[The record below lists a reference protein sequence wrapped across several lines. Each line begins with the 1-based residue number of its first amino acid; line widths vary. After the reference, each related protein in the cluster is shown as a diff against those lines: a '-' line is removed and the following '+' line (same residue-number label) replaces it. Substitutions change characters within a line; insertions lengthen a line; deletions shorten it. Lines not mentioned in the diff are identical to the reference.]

1 MRSTI
6 TAPLLSI
13 GLISIL
19 AQIVILREL
28 NVALYGVELVYLL
41 ALGLWLLWTAA
52 GAVAGGVVRS
62 PSRRDMAVLFILFG
76 LLLPGDIVFIRGSRI
91 LFGGI
96 PGTYLSFFQQ
106 LAVASLSL
114 LPAGFLSGVLF
125 QWTARIYIEPNRTL
139 AAAYAVESAGGLIGG
154 LLSTLFLYF
163 GLANIGIALVCSLV
177 AALTPLALT
186 SRQPSVLGKARKPVF
201 LKLTSVLLACA
212 NIALLW
218 QSPTLDRRLNLWNHP
233 NLLESAD
240 SPYGRITMTRLH
252 GQVSVFEN
260 DALAFETE
268 GTEAESFC
276 HLAALQHPNPREILV
291 LGGGI
296 EGLVREALKHRPQR
310 IDYIELN
317 PVLLDLVTRHLP
329 QDIGTSLKAPNVMI
343 TVADPRQ
350 YLRTSGTYDLI
361 LVGMPEPASGQANRF
376 YTREFFA
383 QCATKLKPG
392 GILAFRLRTAEN
404 LWPLPLVRRNA
415 SIYHALQ
422 AVFPHVL
429 FLPGTTNVVTASPA
443 ALPGTPEVMS
453 GRLQERRIVTRLV
466 SANYI
471 RYLFTNDRFAAIRAL
486 LQKGTAPPNTDIR
499 PVCYQYAFV
508 IWLSKFFP
516 GLTWADPSAIIDKG
530 LFHSPFAWLAGL
542 ALPVIFLLSRLR
554 PGFRRLFL
562 VAVSGF
568 LGMVAETVLILYYQV
583 KYGVL
588 YRDIGLLLM
597 SFMAGLALGAL
608 AMNRLMDRPFGRPK
622 KPRRYGAAAL
632 AGFALLCA
640 YLAWTVSGSAAAG
653 LVHTS
658 VLLFSA
664 GFLVAAIFSYAAL
677 HEIEDQTRIIAP
689 LYAADL
695 AGGCAGSLMASLV
708 LIPLIGMDTSATGML
723 FLAVL
728 SLLLI

>member
-1 MRSTI
+1 MTV
-6 TAPLLSI
+6 PLLSI

-19 AQIVILREL
+19 AQVVILREL
-28 NVALYGVELVYLL
+28 NVALYGIELVYLF

-52 GAVAGGVVRS
+52 GAVAGGFVRS
-62 PSRRDMAVLFILFG
+62 PSRRDMAAFFILFG
-76 LLLPGDIVFIRGSRI
+76 LILPGDIVFIRGSRL
-91 LFGGI
+91 LFGGMS
-96 PGTYLSFFQQ
+96 GTYLSFFQQ
-106 LAVASLSL
+106 LTVAALSL

-125 QWTARIYIEPNRTL
+125 QWTARAYIEPNRTL

-154 LLSTLFLYF
+154 LLSTLFLYV
-163 GLANIGIALVCSLV
+163 GLANLGIALVCSLV

-186 SRQPSVLGKARKPVF
+186 ARQPSVLGKARKPVF
-201 LKLTSVLLACA
+201 LKLAAILLACA
-212 NIALLW
+212 SLALLW
-218 QSPTLDRRLNLWNHP
+218 QSPNLDRRLNRWNHP
-233 NLLESAD
+233 DLLESND
-240 SPYGRITMTRLH
+240 SPYGRITMTRLQD
-252 GQVSVFEN
+252 QVSVFEN

-268 GTEAESFC
+268 GTEAEAFC
-276 HLAALQHPNPREILV
+276 HLAALQHRNPREILI

-310 IDYIELN
+310 IDYVELN

-329 QDIGTSLKAPNVMI
+329 QDIGASLKAPNVRT
-343 TVADPRQ
+343 TVADPRR

-376 YTREFFA
+376 YTREFFV
-383 QCATKLKPG
+383 QCAAKLKPG

-415 SIYHALQ
+415 SIYRALQ

-429 FLPGTTNVVTASPA
+429 FLPGTTNIVTASRA
-443 ALPGTPEVMS
+443 ALPDAPEVMS
-453 GRLQERRIVTRLV
+453 GRLQERRIATRLV

-471 RYLFTNDRFAAIRAL
+471 RYLFTNDRFAAIRDL

-516 GLTWADPSAIIDKG
+516 GLTQADPTAIIDKG
-530 LFHSPFAWLAGL
+530 LFHSPFVWFAGL
-542 ALPVIFLLSRLR
+542 ALPVLFLLSRLR
-554 PGFRRLFL
+554 PGFRRLLL

-608 AMNRLMDRPFGRPK
+608 AMNRLMDRPFGGLK
-622 KPRRYGAAAL
+622 KPRRYGAATL

-658 VLLFSA
+658 ILLFSA
-664 GFLVAAIFSYAAL
+664 GLFVAAIFSYAAL
-677 HEIEDQTRIIAP
+677 HEIEDQTRIIGP
-689 LYAADL
+689 FYAADL
-695 AGGCAGSLMASLV
+695 AGGCMGSLMASLV
-708 LIPLIGMDTSATGML
+708 FIPLTGMDTSAMGML

-728 SLLLI
+728 SVLLI